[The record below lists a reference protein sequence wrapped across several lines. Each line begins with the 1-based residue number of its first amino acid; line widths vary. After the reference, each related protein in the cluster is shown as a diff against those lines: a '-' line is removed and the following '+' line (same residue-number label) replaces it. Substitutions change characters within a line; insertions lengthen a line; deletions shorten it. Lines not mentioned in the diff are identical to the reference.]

1 MRRLFCAMLIL
12 AIITLLA
19 GCGTRAETD
28 VALFAANVGKGD
40 ALVLRV
46 GDYRCLIDSGRSWA
60 LGRVCRALAYMGV
73 TDGVDAVFIT
83 HTDDDHAGG
92 LEWLAGGVLPR
103 ELAVGQWYAPAK
115 YTGVKAKKHPVALA
129 ASSRDQSVNWLQRG
143 DVIPLGDTGATLRV
157 LAPASQ
163 FEDKDNNNSL
173 VMLLECDQGK
183 MLFTGD
189 MELPEEAELLSFGDD
204 LRCDVLKVA
213 NHADDDTTSAAFAK
227 ACAAELAVI
236 STDSAEK
243 PETPDP
249 GVVSRLQAA
258 GGRVVVTQ
266 DAGLGIL
273 VTLKGGVASAEY
285 VDFGAPEL
293 SGLVIEEADAA
304 SDRVTLRNAGA
315 TAADLGYAYLY
326 IEKSDKL
333 FVFPA
338 GTTLEPGATLTV
350 GARDAEGG
358 YDLLWDEKKVLR
370 KKKSDTVCLYDGWG
384 RLLDRAESG
393 M

>member
-1 MRRLFCAMLIL
+1 MRRMLCAMLIMTML
-12 AIITLLA
+12 LTLT
-19 GCGTRAETD
+19 GCGTRAETA

-46 GDYRCLIDSGRSWA
+46 GDYVCLIDAGKPWA
-60 LGRVCRALAYMGV
+60 LGRVCRALAQMGV
-73 TDGVDAVFIT
+73 TDGLDAVFLT
-83 HTDDDHAGG
+83 HTDDDHVGG

-103 ELAVGQWYAPAK
+103 ELAVGQWYAPAM
-115 YTGVKAKKHPVALA
+115 YTGVKAKKHPVAKA
-129 ASSRDQSVNWLQRG
+129 AESRGQSVNWLERG

-157 LAPASQ
+157 LAPASL
-163 FEDKDNNNSL
+163 FEDKDDNNSL

-183 MLFTGD
+183 ILFTGD
-189 MELPEEAELLSFGDD
+189 MELPEEAELLTFHDD

-213 NHADDDTTSAAFAK
+213 NHADNDTTSAAFAM
-227 ACAAELAVI
+227 ACGAELAVI

-243 PETPDP
+243 PGTPDP

-258 GGRVVVTQ
+258 GSQVVVTQ

-273 VTLKGGVASAEY
+273 VTLNGGVAGAEY
-285 VDFGAPEL
+285 VDFDAPQAE
-293 SGLVIEEADAA
+293 GLTISALDAA
-304 SDRVTLRNAGA
+304 EDIIALRNDGSA
-315 TAADLGYAYLY
+315 AADLGYGYLHV
-326 IEKSDKL
+326 EKSDKL

-338 GTTLEPGATLTV
+338 GTTLAPGATLTV

-370 KKKSDTVCLYDGWG
+370 KKKSDVVCLYDGWG
-384 RLLDRAESG
+384 RLLDRADSG